1 MRKLYLIRHAKSS
14 WKNNGLSDI
23 ERPLNKRGK
32 KDAPFMGRLLNNSG
46 IKPGMM
52 VSSPALRAFKT
63 AKAIAEE
70 INFPVEKIIKNNLI
84 YEADVNELLDIVK
97 NFPDE
102 FEIIMM
108 FGHNPGFTLLNNF
121 ITDKF
126 IDNVVTCGVVEIEF
140 SISSWK
146 EVGEN
151 SGKVI
156 SYEYPKKYIT

>member
-1 MRKLYLIRHAKSS
+1 M
-14 WKNNGLSDI
+14 
-23 ERPLNKRGK
+23 
-32 KDAPFMGRLLNNSG
+32 
-46 IKPGMM
+46 
-52 VSSPALRAFKT
+52 
-63 AKAIAEE
+63 
-70 INFPVEKIIKNNLI
+70 
-84 YEADVNELLDIVK
+84 NELLDIVK
-97 NFPDE
+97 NFSDE